1 MAPDPVL
8 GIPESNEYAG
18 TVNVYFICDL
28 QIQHSPACKQLS
40 EYGMLTT
47 SEGTGTGEVTTGRE
61 HRALTAAT
69 QSLLPCT

>member
-8 GIPESNEYAG
+8 RIPEANECAG

-28 QIQHSPACKQLS
+28 QIQHGPACKQRS
-40 EYGMLTT
+40 EYGILTT